1 METKVIDMKI
11 EDISKGDIFQNISNK
26 KADVITSANIYEV
39 IRVINGEEGGY
50 KMSTILLGNLS
61 SKEGMPVNLDQLSD
75 QHTWKQHL
83 NARHMVVHQL
93 ILGDGTVL
101 ELNGAVFTSKQN
113 PVVQCKNVD
122 EALDNLI
129 VRQENIDSDLDALAE
144 TPASS
149 SSNPDTYNYSDHT
162 NLINYS
168 SSASYRYDDLEL
180 LCMQFGHVCKSYR
193 SGSRVSILDRR
204 PPRRNCQSFLVHETE
219 WFNFKNNQKSIR
231 EIRDMKLWIS
241 PYSNNGMIPC
251 SYRRIISR
259 ILQAALW
266 FGNKQDK
273 ALVRQHLSKG

>member
-1 METKVIDMKI
+1 METKVIAMKI

-26 KADVITSANIYEV
+26 KADAITSANTYEV
-39 IRVINGEEGGY
+39 VRVINGEEGGY

-61 SKEGMPVNLDQLSD
+61 SKEAIPVNLDQLSD
-75 QHTWKQHL
+75 QRTWKQHL
-83 NARHMVVHQL
+83 NARHIVVHQL
-93 ILGDGTVL
+93 VLGDGAIL

-113 PVVQCKNVD
+113 PVVQCKNMD

-144 TPASS
+144 TPTSS
-149 SSNPDTYNYSDHT
+149 SSNPDMHNYSDHT
-162 NLINYS
+162 SLMNYS
-168 SSASYRYDDLEL
+168 SSAPYRYADLEL
-180 LCMQFGHVCKSYR
+180 LCTQFGHVCRTYR
-193 SGSRVSILDRR
+193 GGSQNSVLNRR
-204 PPRRNCQSFLVHETE
+204 PPRRDCQSFLVHETE

-241 PYSNNGMIPC
+241 PYVNNGVVPC

-273 ALVRQHLSKG
+273 VLVRQHIPKG